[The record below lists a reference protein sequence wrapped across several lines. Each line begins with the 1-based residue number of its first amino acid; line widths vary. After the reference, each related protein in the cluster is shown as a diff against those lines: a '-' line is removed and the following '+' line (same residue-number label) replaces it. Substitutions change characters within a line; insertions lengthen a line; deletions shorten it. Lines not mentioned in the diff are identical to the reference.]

1 MPGSAKEY
9 YVGEPVVQNEPQTV
23 PHYHARHRDGA
34 DVEGAAMG
42 PNTVHLEVDVHATKG
57 EKRGFKED
65 EWIPT

>member
-1 MPGSAKEY
+1 M
-9 YVGEPVVQNEPQTV
+9 QNEPQTV

-34 DVEGAAMG
+34 DVEGEAMG

-65 EWIPT
+65 EWIPI